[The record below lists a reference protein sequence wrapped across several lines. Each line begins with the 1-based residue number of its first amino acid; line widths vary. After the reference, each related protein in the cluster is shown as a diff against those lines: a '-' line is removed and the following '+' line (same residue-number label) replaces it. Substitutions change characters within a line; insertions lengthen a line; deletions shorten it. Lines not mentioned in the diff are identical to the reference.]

1 MSDQQPK
8 QIKPKYKPKYKK
20 PKQVPKPETKQ
31 EVKQVPKPETKQEVK
46 QVPKQEVK
54 QVPKQEVKQVPE
66 VKEVPKAKPRPKSK
80 YEPKSKPQQETRE
93 PSHSL
98 TPLKPPSKSIL
109 LPKVYFFPRNALW
122 TSKEL
127 VGVLEHANYYS
138 YLRDP
143 VLGEDQTVNWGSYSI
158 KFIDDP
164 DFIWYASDKWS
175 DQFTGPKML
184 PWNDRSTVCF
194 EAHDMPPEYLTK
206 FIICLMI
213 RGHRIVRTEGHLI
226 QRDALTLT
234 FDQCKF
240 LRDYLTDARLK
251 EDNIARSKR

>member
-8 QIKPKYKPKYKK
+8 KIKPKYKPKYKK
-20 PKQVPKPETKQ
+20 PKQVPKAEVKQEVTQEVNQ
-31 EVKQVPKPETKQEVK
+31 EVKQVLEAKQT
-46 QVPKQEVK
+46 PKQEVK
-54 QVPKQEVKQVPE
+54 
-66 VKEVPKAKPRPKSK
+66 AKPKPKSK
-80 YEPKSKPQQETRE
+80 YEPKSKREQETRE
-93 PSHSL
+93 SSHSL

-109 LPKVYFFPRNALW
+109 FPKVYFFPRNALW
-122 TSKEL
+122 ISKEL

-143 VLGEDQTVNWGSYSI
+143 VLGEDQTVNWGSYGI

-164 DFIWYASDKWS
+164 DSVWYAPDKWF

-240 LRDYLTDARLK
+240 LRDYLTEARIK
-251 EDNIARSKR
+251 EDHIARSKR

>member
-1 MSDQQPK
+1 MSDQPK
-8 QIKPKYKPKYKK
+8 KTKPKYKPKYKK
-20 PKQVPKPETKQ
+20 PKQVPKPEVKEEVKQ
-31 EVKQVPKPETKQEVK
+31 EVT
-46 QVPKQEVK
+46 
-54 QVPKQEVKQVPE
+54 QVPE
-66 VKEVPKAKPRPKSK
+66 VKQTSKQTPKQVPKHESKPKSK
-80 YEPKSKPQQETRE
+80 FEPKSKRE
-93 PSHSL
+93 QVSVSHSL
-98 TPLKPPSKSIL
+98 TSLKHPSKSIL

-226 QRDALTLT
+226 QKDALTLT

>member
-184 PWNDRSTVCF
+184 PWKL
-194 EAHDMPPEYLTK
+194 A
-206 FIICLMI
+206 
-213 RGHRIVRTEGHLI
+213 
-226 QRDALTLT
+226 Q
-234 FDQCKF
+234 
-240 LRDYLTDARLK
+240 
-251 EDNIARSKR
+251 

>member
-8 QIKPKYKPKYKK
+8 KIKPKYKPKYKK
-20 PKQVPKPETKQ
+20 PKQVPKAEVKQEVTQEVNQ
-31 EVKQVPKPETKQEVK
+31 EVKQVLEAKQT
-46 QVPKQEVK
+46 PKQEVK
-54 QVPKQEVKQVPE
+54 
-66 VKEVPKAKPRPKSK
+66 AKPKPKSK
-80 YEPKSKPQQETRE
+80 YEPKSKREQATRE
-93 PSHSL
+93 SSHSL
-98 TPLKPPSKSIL
+98 TPLNPPLKSPSKSIL

-127 VGVLEHANYYS
+127 VGVLEQANYYS

-143 VLGEDQTVNWGSYSI
+143 DLGEDQTVNWGSYSI

-194 EAHDMPPEYLTK
+194 
-206 FIICLMI
+206 
-213 RGHRIVRTEGHLI
+213 
-226 QRDALTLT
+226 
-234 FDQCKF
+234 
-240 LRDYLTDARLK
+240 
-251 EDNIARSKR
+251 